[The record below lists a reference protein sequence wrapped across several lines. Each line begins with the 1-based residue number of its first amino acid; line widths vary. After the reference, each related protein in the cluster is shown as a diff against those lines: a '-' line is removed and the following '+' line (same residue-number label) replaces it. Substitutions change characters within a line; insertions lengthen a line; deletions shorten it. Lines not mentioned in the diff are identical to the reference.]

1 MNEGTGE
8 RKSERMNKEAS
19 EGSSEQTNTQKPPVS
34 GCLSGSMGGLDE
46 LIRDWPYEWVRGE
59 FGKGLKRT
67 NESMSE

>member
-46 LIRDWPYEWVRGE
+46 LIRD
-59 FGKGLKRT
+59 
-67 NESMSE
+67 